1 MEIKFKFIGPLK
13 FEVGGK
19 SLLTRDI
26 PEGSTVEEALLELGI
41 DCKNTASFN
50 FAVVNG
56 EKVEPAH
63 ILKPEDEVKVFPRSF
78 GG

>member
-13 FEVGGK
+13 FKVGGR
-19 SLLTRDI
+19 SLLTRDVS
-26 PEGSTVEEALLELGI
+26 EGSTVEDALRELGI
-41 DCKNTASFN
+41 DCKNEASFN

-56 EKVEPAH
+56 EKVEPEH
-63 ILKPEDEVKVFPRSF
+63 VLNPEDEVKVFPRSF

>member
-13 FEVGGK
+13 FEVGGR
-19 SLLTRDI
+19 SIFSRDV
-26 PEGSTVEEALLELGI
+26 PEGSTVEDALRVAGM

-56 EKVEPAH
+56 EKVEPDH
-63 ILKPEDEVKVFPRSF
+63 VLSPDDEVKVFPRSF

>member
-19 SLLTRDI
+19 SLLTCDV
-26 PEGSTVEEALLELGI
+26 PDGSTVEKALLELGI

-56 EKVEPAH
+56 EKVEPDYT
-63 ILKPEDEVKVFPRSF
+63 LSPDDEVKVFPRSF

>member
-19 SLLTRDI
+19 SLLTHDV
-26 PEGSTVEEALLELGI
+26 PEGSTVEGALKTLGI
-41 DCKNTASFN
+41 DCANTASFN

-56 EKVEPAH
+56 EKVEPDH
-63 ILKPEDEVKVFPRSF
+63 VLNPEDEVKVFPRSF